1 LSRGILARGLVLQ
14 ADPVATEAMFRG
26 KRCERRY
33 VTLDVE
39 VAGQAPYQTRLNLR
53 VPHIVEALPGA
64 TLDLR
69 VHPSDPDDVE
79 ILGPAGACDWL
90 NAAAAVPGQT
100 WGPMSFMIPDAEAAP
115 PAIPFDDEA
124 EALAVAAIRGGGRAG
139 VIVVV
144 IVVVVLSLAVIGWVL
159 VKPP

>member
-1 LSRGILARGLVLQ
+1 LKPGVLARGLVLQ
-14 ADPVATEAMFRG
+14 ADPVATEAKYRG
-26 KRCERRY
+26 IRCERRFLL
-33 VTLDVE
+33 LDVE
-39 VAGQAPYQTRLNLR
+39 VAGQAPYQTRLNLT
-53 VPHIVEALPGA
+53 VPRIVDALPGA

-90 NAAAAVPGQT
+90 NTAAAMPGQT
-100 WGPMSFMIPDAEAAP
+100 WGPAYFVIPDAEAP
-115 PAIPFDDEA
+115 PRVNSSDDD

-144 IVVVVLSLAVIGWVL
+144 IVAVVLSLAVIGWVL
-159 VKPP
+159 VTPH